1 MISECRLINKDYGK
15 KVNDIYIG
23 DLLSVV
29 MGHIKENTLW
39 ITSQK
44 SMNVIAIASLNDVS
58 TIIFVHSMMPDEEV
72 IKKADECEITL
83 YSTDLSA
90 YEVVRELIK
99 DKVL

>member
-1 MISECRLINKDYGK
+1 MINECRLINKDYGK
-15 KVNDIYIG
+15 EISDIYIG

-29 MGHIKENTLW
+29 MGHIKENNLW

-58 TIIFVHSMMPDEEV
+58 AIIFVHSMMPDEEV
-72 IKKADECEITL
+72 IRKADECEITL

-90 YEVVRELIK
+90 FEVVRKL
-99 DKVL
+99 LGQ